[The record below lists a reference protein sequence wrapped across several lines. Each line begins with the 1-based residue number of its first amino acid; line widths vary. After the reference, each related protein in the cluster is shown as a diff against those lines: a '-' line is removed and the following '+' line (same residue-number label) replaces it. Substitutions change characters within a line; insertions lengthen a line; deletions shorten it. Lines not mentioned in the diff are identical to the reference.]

1 MKTFVIYLNVNVNS
15 KWQLGVVRTAHYVYI
30 KWHCCPPPPSA
41 IGCVPGCRSTSVPP
55 KVDRTMK
62 GYLPSGPMKGI
73 RCSPPSKGNQLPHS
87 EHLTLVFVLCL
98 CVFVQFMFVRLS
110 LCSTSCTQNFTGKGK
125 GEGCFFLEQDVL
137 CSCTGVCQ
145 LYLMYMQE
153 TNTDIVCGMR
163 TAQLHDIQQQFL

>member
-1 MKTFVIYLNVNVNS
+1 M
-15 KWQLGVVRTAHYVYI
+15 YI

-87 EHLTLVFVLCL
+87 EHLSLVFFCVCVCL
-98 CVFVQFMFVRLS
+98 SS
-110 LCSTSCTQNFTGKGK
+110 LCSSDYHYVVHHVPRTFTGKGK
-125 GEGCFFLEQDVL
+125 REGCFFLEQDAL
-137 CSCTGVCQ
+137 CTGVCQ

-153 TNTDIVCGMR
+153 TNTVMFCGMR
-163 TAQLHDIQQQFL
+163 TAQLHDISSSFCNTLYQSLFYIIHVYSNHVTHKMHL